1 MRPGPNGF
9 SLWVRSEPLCAPW
22 LGVWFFFL
30 QKGERTVNTLPTFR
44 FPEGTCIAQAQPN
57 AGVPVTL
64 DSPGRAVMTDL
75 THVRA
80 ATIGPDTPLTE
91 ARQTMIHQGVRLLF
105 VVSEMPCVDGLIT
118 STDLEGE
125 RPLQQ
130 INQRGVKYEELVVD
144 DVMSPL
150 SSLDAIALEDL
161 SHATVATVI
170 ATLKQVGRRHLL
182 VIQKAGTGHGP
193 WVRGVISQ
201 TQIERQLGRPI
212 EMVETA
218 GSFAEISATLAA

>member
-1 MRPGPNGF
+1 M
-9 SLWVRSEPLCAPW
+9 
-22 LGVWFFFL
+22 
-30 QKGERTVNTLPTFR
+30 NTLSTFR

-57 AGVPVTL
+57 AGVSVTL
-64 DSPGRAVMTDL
+64 ASPGRAVMTDL

-80 ATIGPDTPLTE
+80 ATIRPDMPLAE

-105 VVSEMPCVDGLIT
+105 VVSEMPCVGGLIT

-130 INQRGVKYEELVVD
+130 IHKRGVKYEELMVS

-150 SSLDAIALEDL
+150 STLDAIDLEDL
-161 SHATVATVI
+161 AHATVATVI

-193 WVRGVISQ
+193 RVRGVISQ
-201 TQIERQLGRPI
+201 AQIERQLGQSI
-212 EMVETA
+212 ALVETA
-218 GSFAEISATLAA
+218 GNFAEISRSLTAA

>member
-1 MRPGPNGF
+1 M
-9 SLWVRSEPLCAPW
+9 
-22 LGVWFFFL
+22 
-30 QKGERTVNTLPTFR
+30 NTLPTFR
-44 FPEGTCIAQAQPN
+44 FPEGTCIAQAQPH
-57 AGVPVTL
+57 AGVAVTL

-80 ATIGPDTPLTE
+80 ATIAPDMLLTD

-130 INQRGVKYEELVVD
+130 INQRGVKYEDLVVS

-150 SSLDAIALEDL
+150 ASLDAIDL
-161 SHATVATVI
+161 DDLAHANVAKVI
-170 ATLKQVGRRHLL
+170 ATLKQVGRRHMI
-182 VIQKAGTGHGP
+182 VFQKAGSGHGP
-193 WVRGVISQ
+193 RVRGVISQ
-201 TQIERQLGRPI
+201 TQIERQLGQRI
-212 EMVETA
+212 DMIETA
-218 GSFAEISATLAA
+218 GSFAEISRSLTAA